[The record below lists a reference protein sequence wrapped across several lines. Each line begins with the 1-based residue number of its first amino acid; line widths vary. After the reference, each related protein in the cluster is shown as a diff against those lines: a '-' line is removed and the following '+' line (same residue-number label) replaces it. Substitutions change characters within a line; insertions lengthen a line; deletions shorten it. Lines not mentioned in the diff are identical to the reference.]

1 MAKLKHPDTTTN
13 NERIARAIILSNTND
28 TQRNSLLWLSNIER
42 AIVEQLDRKDH
53 SAIVAR

>member
-1 MAKLKHPDTTTN
+1 MPKLKMTDNATN

-53 SAIVAR
+53 SEVR